1 MAKLPPRPES
11 SADPKS
17 IRAAAVTLLARRDYL
32 RAELG
37 ERLRTRGF
45 EAAATAE
52 VLAALTAERLLDD
65 ARCAERFVAYR
76 AERGHGPLRIGRDLR
91 AQGAEPALIDAALAA
106 GPDWRTLACQVR
118 RRKFGAAAPAGWA
131 EKARQARFLQYRG
144 FSSDDIRAATGAELE
159 LD

>member
-17 IRAAAVTLLARRDYL
+17 IRAAAVALLARRDYL
-32 RAELG
+32 RNELG
-37 ERLRTRGF
+37 ERLRARGF

-91 AQGAEPALIDAALAA
+91 AQGAEPALIEAVLAA
-106 GPDWRTLACQVR
+106 GPDWRTLAGQVR

>member
-1 MAKLPPRPES
+1 MA
-11 SADPKS
+11 
-17 IRAAAVTLLARRDYL
+17 LLARRDYL
-32 RAELG
+32 SVELG
-37 ERLRTRGF
+37 EKLRARGF
-45 EAAATAE
+45 AAMATAE
-52 VLAALTAERLLDD
+52 VLAALAAEHLLDD

-91 AQGAEPALIDAALAA
+91 AQGAEPALIEAALAA
-106 GPDWRTLACQVR
+106 GPDWRGLACQVR
-118 RRKFGAAAPAGWA
+118 RRKFGAALPSGWA